1 MSQVSFAFAGDVV
14 IKRDD
19 PPSIF
24 RHIAPITQ
32 SADFTYCNL
41 EGQMCEGVNKNPA
54 KSGSGVHLRSATNA
68 VEALTS
74 AKINVVS
81 LANNHTMDFC
91 ADGLRESMDILDKAG
106 IAHCGAGANR
116 AEAHRAVILEKNGL
130 RIAMLSYTSV
140 FVPSY
145 VATEDSAGVAAV
157 KINPNYIPNPR
168 IFTNPGSPMY
178 CKTSGEP
185 ADVEALVADIRSAKE
200 QADIVLVAWHWGVAE
215 RLGIIAEYQ
224 RTLAH
229 AAIDA
234 GADGI
239 IGNHA
244 HMLLGIEFY
253 RGKPIF
259 HALGNFGFDKKHPYF
274 RQESAIVQC
283 KITKDGLEDIRLV
296 PLMIDDHFDLV
307 PVRSDEPAGQKIGW
321 MLEYLSEGLNTRF
334 TSKGAYI
341 ELAEASAEGAIKF
354 DAQDA
359 NSLAKLGYTA
369 AQIAE
374 LKAAGAVA

>member
-1 MSQVSFAFAGDVV
+1 MSQVTFSFTGDVV

-24 RHIAPITQ
+24 RHVASFTRGT
-32 SADFTYCNL
+32 DFTYCNL
-41 EGQMCEGVNKNPA
+41 EGQICEGANKNPA
-54 KSGSGVHLRSATNA
+54 KSGSGVHLRSVTNA
-68 VEALTS
+68 VEGLVDAN
-74 AKINVVS
+74 INVVS

-106 IAHCGAGANR
+106 IAHCGAGVNQA
-116 AEAHRAVILEKNGL
+116 AAHRAVVLEKNGL

-157 KINPNYIPNPR
+157 KINSQYIPNPR
-168 IFTNPGSPMY
+168 TFTNPGSPMY
-178 CKTSGEP
+178 CKTSG
-185 ADVEALVADIRSAKE
+185 DQADIAAMVQDVKAAK
-200 QADIVLVAWHWGVAE
+200 QKADIVLVAWHWGVSE
-215 RLGIIAEYQ
+215 RLGIIADYQ

-253 RGKPIF
+253 RGRPIF

-274 RQESAIVQC
+274 RQESAIIQC
-283 KITKDGLEDIRLV
+283 VVTKEGLKDIRLV
-296 PLMIDDHFDLV
+296 PLMIDAQYEPV
-307 PVRSDEPAGQKIGW
+307 PVGADQPDGQRIAW
-321 MLEYLSEGLNTRF
+321 MLEFLSEGLNTQF
-334 TSKGAYI
+334 LNKGDY
-341 ELAEASAEGAIKF
+341 LQLTEASGDGALKF

-359 NSLAKLGYTA
+359 ASLARLGYTE